1 MSNEPGIASAS
12 ASGYQF
18 SKTDLRVEG
27 NAKVEQLEE
36 GISYGCLLGLEF
48 LPTLLQ
54 TRLLQDFSYERKYKK
69 LNVTTTPSILNVISE
84 QRG

>member
-1 MSNEPGIASAS
+1 MSNEPGIVSAF

-36 GISYGCLLGLEF
+36 GISYGCEF
-48 LPTLLQ
+48 IPPGFGVLTNAAADATI
-54 TRLLQDFSYERKYKK
+54 TRLQLREKIQETKCHYYPQYTE
-69 LNVTTTPSILNVISE
+69 
-84 QRG
+84 